1 MLQEGN
7 TIGASAVRL
16 AAPPAVPASR
26 RGILWRL
33 WKNRSLY
40 LLIAPVFLG
49 AGLFQYYPALMAL
62 YRSFYAWDGRWAHF
76 VGLDNFHFFLT
87 DPRLLI
93 SWLNVAKLLV
103 FHLIV
108 VLTMPLLVAYLIYRL
123 RDESHRYRYRVLFIL
138 PIVVPGFVN
147 IVLWKWFYSLNGPI
161 NFLLRGVG
169 LESWTRVWLGD
180 PDTALYALMF
190 MGFPWVGGITMLIYL
205 AGLLAIPTEVL
216 DAATVDGAT
225 GLKRFWLVEMPL
237 VQGQLKLQVILTF
250 IGTIQGFQAPLI
262 MTRGG
267 PGYATMVPGLR
278 MYEAAMVDF
287 KLGYASSIGV
297 ILFIVIFTLTLI
309 NQRFIRGGQEYGEA

>member
-1 MLQEGN
+1 MLQERELGR
-7 TIGASAVRL
+7 TAVVGIKTSPATAVRKH
-16 AAPPAVPASR
+16 S
-26 RGILWRL
+26 LWLRI
-33 WKNRSLY
+33 WKNRTLY
-40 LLIAPVFLG
+40 LLIAPVFFG
-49 AGLFQYYPALMAL
+49 AGLFQYYPALTAL
-62 YRSFYAWDGRWAHF
+62 YRSFYAWDGRRAHF
-76 VGLDNFHFFLT
+76 VGLDNFEFFLT

-93 SWLNVAKLLV
+93 SWVNVSKLLI

-108 VLTMPLLVAYLIYRL
+108 VMTLPVLVAYLIYRL
-123 RDESHRYRYRVLFIL
+123 RDEGQRYRYRVLFVL

-147 IVLWKWFYSLNGPI
+147 IVLWKWFYSLNGVI

-205 AGLLAIPTEVL
+205 AGFLTIPMEVL
-216 DAATVDGAT
+216 DAAIVDGAT
-225 GLKRFWLVEMPL
+225 GLKRFWLVEMPFL
-237 VQGQLKLQVILTF
+237 RGQLKLQVILTF

-278 MYEAAMVDF
+278 MYDAAMVDF

-309 NQRFIRGGQEYGEA
+309 NQRFIRGGQEYDEA